1 MSAAEIIELIEK
13 LPPAEKAEVIAYAR
27 KATLPDDEPAI
38 RVISEEKFGQVV
50 PKVFEKHRELLRRL
64 AQ

>member
-1 MSAAEIIELIEK
+1 MSAAEIIEMIEK

-27 KATLPDDEPAI
+27 KSTLPEEKSV
-38 RVISEEKFGQVV
+38 RYISEEKFAEIG
-50 PKVFEKHRELLRRL
+50 PKIFEKHRELLRRL